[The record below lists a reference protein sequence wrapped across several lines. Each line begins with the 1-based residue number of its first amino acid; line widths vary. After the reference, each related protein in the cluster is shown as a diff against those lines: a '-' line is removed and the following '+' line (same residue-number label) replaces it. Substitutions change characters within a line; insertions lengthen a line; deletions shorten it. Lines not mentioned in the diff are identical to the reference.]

1 MPLTKIENPERILW
15 CIWNTGYKQAQN
27 LGRLALTLP
36 YFSSSQI
43 LSHQMLL
50 CLPLIAPEI
59 FCFLI
64 VPVLSIPF
72 MDHSLVTAKG
82 INSMKPCA
90 MPCRATQDRWGH
102 SEEFWQ
108 NVVHWRKKW
117 QPTPVFLPGEPRDIC
132 KFSVVPVVGI
142 CAFTAKGVRS
152 VSGEEPGSHKTCSV
166 TRFFLKKKET
176 HFTIYVL

>member
-117 QPTPVFLPGEPRDIC
+117 QPTPVFLPGEPREQYE
-132 KFSVVPVVGI
+132 K
-142 CAFTAKGVRS
+142 AKRYDTGRWALQIRRH
-152 VSGEEPGSHKTCSV
+152 PI
-166 TRFFLKKKET
+166 
-176 HFTIYVL
+176 HFWGTVEGNY